1 VRQRKARTTS
11 IVTKVVLMTGG
22 ASRMQFTRQICEE
35 FFPEPESG
43 CPEPERCIALGLARR
58 TMGSCAAAF
67 KEEVNLLCD
76 SKKLKELI
84 ERHIPDLIELL
95 TEPLA
100 DGLITNAVKPDLK
113 DWQNNKSGL

>member
-1 VRQRKARTTS
+1 
-11 IVTKVVLMTGG
+11 
-22 ASRMQFTRQICEE
+22 
-35 FFPEPESG
+35 
-43 CPEPERCIALGLARR
+43 
-58 TMGSCAAAF
+58 MGSAAF

-113 DWQNNKSGL
+113 DWQNNKIRTLADLKAPLRSGRSSGSKAIRLSRSSTRMRHLV